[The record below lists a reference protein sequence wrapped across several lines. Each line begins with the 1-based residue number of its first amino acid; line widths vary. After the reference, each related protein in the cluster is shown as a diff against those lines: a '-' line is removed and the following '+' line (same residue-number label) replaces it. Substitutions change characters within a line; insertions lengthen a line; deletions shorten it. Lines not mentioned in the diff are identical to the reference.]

1 MTDIA
6 FFITGMGR
14 SGTMWLAQLL
24 DESGGVKVYHE
35 ALKRGVKILE
45 KGYKTNRFAAVDYLK
60 KRKMEMVPPE
70 GQRWGEVNSYL
81 RYWVEPLREVFP
93 DVPILGLVR
102 DGKKTVASLI
112 RRGVYGVRDRRNLP
126 IPPDDADTQFAK
138 CCWLWADVYERL
150 LEQEVDIFTLESLNE
165 SYGACET
172 LCEELGIKPIDE
184 EVWHCYAGQHIHN
197 DVRARFQAP
206 WDSRHHAM
214 FKVWAGSIY
223 QEVGYADTD

>member
-24 DESGGVKVYHE
+24 DEAEGVRVYHEPLRHGVKV
-35 ALKRGVKILE
+35 LE
-45 KGYKTNRFAAVDYLK
+45 KGHKLNRFAMVDYLK
-60 KRKMEMVPPE
+60 KRKAAMVLPD

-81 RYWVEPLREVFP
+81 RYWVEPLRTVFP

-138 CCWLWADVYERL
+138 CCWLWADTYERL
-150 LEQEVDIFTLESLNE
+150 LEQGVDIFRLEALNE
-165 SYGACET
+165 SYSACET
-172 LCEELGIKPIDE
+172 LCEEVDIEIPKD
-184 EVWHCYAGQHIHN
+184 VWSGFAGRRIHNKRGVPRQAHWTSKQHIVF
-197 DVRARFQAP
+197 DE
-206 WDSRHHAM
+206 
-214 FKVWAGSIY
+214 WAGGIY
-223 QEVGYADTD
+223 QEVGYEID